1 MPILDSV
8 CRFYQRLFP
17 GGHAEAEQLRAVYTT
32 GTPAEVMAASVE
44 YGRRKGR
51 EFVDRFSTIT
61 TAWHGTRVLDF
72 GCASGGLSLRVREL
86 CPEVVGIDIDR
97 PKVLYA
103 QKYVREQ
110 QLTGIVFFDYDGG
123 PVPFPDEWFDTI
135 FCVDVVEHLP
145 ELERFVA
152 DFYRMLKPGGL
163 LLVSFG
169 PPWRH
174 AHGKHMW
181 AKLPGWWTHLL
192 FPRRTV
198 MRVSGFPPETTWEDL
213 GLFRLTVG
221 KFERVMR
228 ASGFETLHLRHLAK
242 GLFKPFIRVPGI
254 REWFISEVVGVFRK
268 PTAPPSSSVP
278 SPPKGEG

>member
-1 MPILDSV
+1 MPILDTV

-17 GGHAEAEQLRAVYTT
+17 GGHAEAKHLHAVYAT
-32 GTPAEVMAASVE
+32 GTPAEIMAASVE
-44 YGRRKGR
+44 YGRNKGQS
-51 EFVDRFSTIT
+51 FVDRFSAVT
-61 TAWHGTRVLDF
+61 TEWHGSRVLDF

-86 CPEVVGIDIDR
+86 CPDVVGIDIDR
-97 PKVLYA
+97 PKVEYA
-103 QKYVREQ
+103 RQLVRDRA
-110 QLTGIVFFDYDGG
+110 LTGVEFLAYDGG
-123 PVPFPDEWFDTI
+123 PVPLPDASFDTV

-145 ELERFVA
+145 DLPRFVA
-152 DFYRMLKPGGL
+152 DFYRVLKPGGL

-181 AKLPGWWTHLL
+181 AQLPGWWTHLI

-221 KFERVMR
+221 RFEKTMR
-228 ASGFETLHLRHLAK
+228 ESGFETAHLRHQTK
-242 GLFKPFIRVPGI
+242 GLFKPFLKVPGV
-254 REWFISEVVGVFRK
+254 REFFISEVVGVFRK
-268 PTAPPSSSVP
+268 PTEPPHR
-278 SPPKGEG
+278 

>member
-1 MPILDSV
+1 MPLAFVTYTADMPILDSV
-8 CRFYQRLFP
+8 CRFYQKLFR
-17 GGHAEAEQLRAVYTT
+17 GGHAEAEQLRAVYST
-32 GTPAEVMAASVE
+32 GTPDEIMAASVE
-44 YGRRKGR
+44 YGRRKGK
-51 EFVDRFSTIT
+51 EFVDRFSAIT

-97 PKVLYA
+97 PKVEYA
-103 QKYVREQ
+103 QQLVRDQ
-110 QLTGIVFFDYDGG
+110 KITGVEFLAYDGG
-123 PVPFPDEWFDTI
+123 PVPLPDASFDTV

-145 ELERFVA
+145 DLPRFVA
-152 DFYRMLKPGGL
+152 DFHRLLKPGGL

-198 MRVSGFPPETTWEDL
+198 MRVGGFSPETTWEEL

-221 KFERVMR
+221 RFERTMR
-228 ASGFETLHLRHLAK
+228 ASGFTPLHRRYHAK
-242 GLFKPFIRVPGI
+242 SVFKPLTKVPLV
-254 REWFISEVVGVFRK
+254 REWFVAEVVGVYQK
-268 PTAPPSSSVP
+268 PA
-278 SPPKGEG
+278 

>member
-1 MPILDSV
+1 MPALDSL

-17 GGHAEAEQLRAVYTT
+17 GGHAEAEALRTVYST

-44 YGRRKGR
+44 YGRKKGK
-51 EFVDRFSTIT
+51 EFVDRFSGIT
-61 TAWHGTRVLDF
+61 KEWHGTRVLDF

-97 PKVLYA
+97 PKVEYA
-103 QKYVREQ
+103 QQLVRDQ
-110 QLTGIVFFDYDGG
+110 NLTGVEFLAYDGG
-123 PVPFPDEWFDTI
+123 PVPLPDASFDTI

-145 ELERFVA
+145 ELPRFVA
-152 DFYRMLKPGGL
+152 DFHRLLKPGGL

-198 MRVSGFPPETTWEDL
+198 MRVSGFPAETTWEEL

-221 KFERVMR
+221 RFEQTMR
-228 ASGFETLHLRHLAK
+228 QSGFEVVHLRHHAK
-242 GLFKPFIRVPGI
+242 GLFKPFTKVPGV
-254 REWFISEVVGVFRK
+254 RELFISEVVGVFRK
-268 PTAPPSSSVP
+268 P
-278 SPPKGEG
+278 K